1 MGASLLAMDSPHG
14 YTASLAFR
22 HQGGSY
28 LRSVGISPPWRLP
41 HVPSSMRRSFRDIHG
56 ILLLDKPLGLSSN
69 QALQTARRLV
79 GAAKGGHTGSLDP
92 LATGL
97 LPLCFG
103 EATKLAGW
111 LLGSRKAYEAEV
123 RLGATTTTADLE
135 GEVVETRPVPV
146 LDTAAIEAALAPL
159 RGRIV
164 QVPPA
169 YSAIKQ
175 DGVPLYVKARR
186 GETVDV
192 PSREVE
198 VYRLD
203 VLERTTDT
211 IRLHV
216 ECGSGTYVRSL
227 AVDLGANL
235 GCGAHLTA
243 LRRLWVEPFMAPA
256 MITLDQLRAAAEAG
270 PDPLDACLLPVAA
283 GLAHVP
289 RVDLDPEG
297 TRVLGF
303 GQPVPLGEGAT
314 PGRCGVWGADGRL
327 MALGDVDGAGVLR
340 VLRGLNLPSV

>member
-1 MGASLLAMDSPHG
+1 MN
-14 YTASLAFR
+14 
-22 HQGGSY
+22 
-28 LRSVGISPPWRLP
+28 
-41 HVPSSMRRSFRDIHG
+41 RRTFRDLHG

-97 LPLCFG
+97 LPLCLG

-123 RLGATTTTADLE
+123 RLGVTTTTADLE
-135 GEVVETRPVPV
+135 GEVVETRPVPA
-146 LDTAAIEAALAPL
+146 LDDMVIEAALAPL
-159 RGRIV
+159 RGHIV
-164 QVPPA
+164 QIPPA

-175 DGVPLYVKARR
+175 DGVPLYVRARR
-186 GETVDV
+186 GEDVDV
-192 PSREVE
+192 PAREVD
-198 VYRLD
+198 VYRLE
-203 VLERTTDT
+203 VIGREGDT
-211 IRLHV
+211 VRLMV

-235 GCGAHLTA
+235 GCGAHLTG

-256 MITLDQLRAAAEAG
+256 MVTLDELRIAAETG
-270 PDPLDACLLPVAA
+270 PDPLEACILPVDA
-283 GLAHVP
+283 GLSHIP
-289 RVDLDPEG
+289 RVELDPEQ

-303 GQPVPLGEGAT
+303 GQPVPLGQGVL

-327 MALGDVDGAGVLR
+327 MALGEAGEDGILR
-340 VLRGLNLPSV
+340 IVRGLNMPPV

>member
-1 MGASLLAMDSPHG
+1 M
-14 YTASLAFR
+14 T
-22 HQGGSY
+22 
-28 LRSVGISPPWRLP
+28 
-41 HVPSSMRRSFRDIHG
+41 RRTFLDIHG

-135 GEVVETRPVPV
+135 GDIVETRPVPP
-146 LDTAAIEAALAPL
+146 LDDAVIEAALAPL
-159 RGRIV
+159 RGHIV
-164 QVPPA
+164 QIPPA

-175 DGVPLYVKARR
+175 DGVPLYVRARR
-186 GETVDV
+186 GEAVDV
-192 PSREVE
+192 PAREVDVHRLE
-198 VYRLD
+198 VI
-203 VLERTTDT
+203 ERQGDT
-211 IRLHV
+211 LRLHV

-227 AVDLGANL
+227 AVDIGAHL
-235 GCGAHLTA
+235 GCGAHLTG

-256 MITLDQLRAAAEAG
+256 MVTLDQLREAAETG
-270 PDPLDACLLPVAA
+270 PDPLEALILPVAA
-283 GLAHVP
+283 GLAHIP
-289 RVDLDPEG
+289 RVELDPEQ
-297 TRVLGF
+297 TRILGF
-303 GQPVPLGEGAT
+303 GQPVPLGQGAT

-327 MALGDVDGAGVLR
+327 MALGETGEDGVLK
-340 VLRGLNLPSV
+340 VLRGFNLPPV